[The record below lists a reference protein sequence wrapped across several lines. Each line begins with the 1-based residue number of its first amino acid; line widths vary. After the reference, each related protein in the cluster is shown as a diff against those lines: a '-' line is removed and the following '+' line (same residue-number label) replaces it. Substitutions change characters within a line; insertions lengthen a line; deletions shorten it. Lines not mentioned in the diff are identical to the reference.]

1 MPVKICGTVLFLI
14 GLLFSGACNRKVEP
28 VIISTGEPGQIT
40 FESAVIGGSI
50 VYGEESGITDRGMV
64 WDTLVDPALVNN
76 SGKISVKTTDNDFE
90 AVIDQL
96 EPETT
101 YYVRSFAVNRWGT
114 FYGNEK
120 SFRTF
125 YGEVADSDGNKY
137 YTVKIGDR
145 EWMGSNLATGRYS
158 NGDII
163 PNLSSIQEW
172 RSTSEGAWS
181 GYNNDPGLYN
191 VYGKLYNW
199 HAVVDPRGLCPAGW
213 HVPTDIEWIGLETEL
228 GISPSSALRS
238 GLRDRY
244 AGGKLKE
251 TGTKHWLTPNM
262 LATDEIGFSALP
274 GGYRHPHG
282 QFYTLR
288 RNLNWWT
295 STEHSEIDAWYRNI
309 YFDNAGIFRNVYNK
323 NSGFSIR
330 CIRKLPFEH
339 PRLK

>member
-1 MPVKICGTVLFLI
+1 M
-14 GLLFSGACNRKVEP
+14 
-28 VIISTGEPGQIT
+28 
-40 FESAVIGGSI
+40 
-50 VYGEESGITDRGMV
+50 
-64 WDTLVDPALVNN
+64 NN

-145 EWMGSNLATGRYS
+145 EWMGSNLATARYS

-163 PNLSSIQEW
+163 PNISTNQGW

-181 GYNNDPGLYN
+181 GYNNNPGLHH

-213 HVPTDIEWIGLETEL
+213 HVPSDIEWIKLEIEL
-228 GISPSSALRS
+228 GMIPSSAASS

-288 RNLNWWT
+288 RNLNCWT
-295 STEHSEIDAWYRNI
+295 STGHSEIDAWFRNI
-309 YFDNAGIFRNVYNK
+309 YFNNAGISRNVYNK
-323 NSGFSIR
+323 NSGFSVR
-330 CIRKLPFEH
+330 CIRGLPVEYH
-339 PRLK
+339 ESSK